1 MAAEWK
7 NVLAATELCPGDVR
21 ELSHQGVDL
30 LIFRTDSGVL
40 RAMAAQCPHMG
51 NYIPNGL
58 PAGEDLSRLLQG
70 EELVCPFH
78 NWRFDGLGYCTGIPS
93 GQRVPAKVSNGE
105 RIGKSWPV
113 REIDGVIQIELA

>member
-1 MAAEWK
+1 MVAKWK
-7 NVLAATELCPGDVR
+7 DVLAATELCPGDVR

-30 LIFRTDSGVL
+30 LIFR
-40 RAMAAQCPHMG
+40 AMAARCPHMG

-58 PAGEDLSRLLQG
+58 PTGEDLSRLLQG

-93 GQRVPAKVSNGE
+93 GQRIPAKVSNGE
-105 RIGKSWPV
+105 RIGTSWPV
-113 REIDGVIQIELA
+113 REIDGVIQIEWA